1 MKKVLAVLLSVAM
14 AVSMLAGCAGGAA
27 TETAA
32 QTQAAETKAA
42 ETKAAETKAAAET
55 TAAQAASAEHPGWLC
70 DEKTTLTVL
79 TYDGANNTFP
89 APSNELPFWQ
99 YMEDLTNVH
108 IEWEVVPVN
117 GYEEVIAARLAAGS
131 DLPDIVNV
139 RDFNAANN
147 AGKNGLFINLND
159 YWDAQFTNTEKYF
172 ADQNVNYRGIVQ
184 NEDGT
189 VYAMVSTVSPTEG
202 HIIYCYNT
210 LWLEKLGAKIP
221 TTLDEFTALLE
232 QMKAAGDLNGNGE
245 ADEVYFTSSNLDT
258 LSSVMNNTFG
268 LNAYEAWD
276 QFAVKDGTVYPEY
289 TCENEKAY
297 FAYLNK
303 LYKDGLLDPEI
314 ASMNA
319 DMLSEKVAADRV
331 GVFVYYSA
339 FAITY
344 GSLTSAAQ
352 NDKFG
357 EYYTLGRPLASQYND
372 NKGYF
377 IRRDKAN
384 GDATCINVDCKN
396 KELACKWLDTLFA
409 DPEVLITR
417 TNGFEG
423 EDYTLTADGKI
434 ELIQPA
440 DGSAWSIVNK
450 GCGQITLPFIQT
462 KEQLLNSKQMY
473 KWYVAE
479 YDVIRDECEFRKPQ
493 ITQVTAY
500 TDAEQEKIDEVRTD
514 CKDYYN
520 EMRSKFVTGASDVNA
535 EWDTYVKN
543 MEKLGLATWT
553 EAWQS
558 VYNRTK

>member
-14 AVSMLAGCAGGAA
+14 AASMLVGCSGTKA
-27 TETAA
+27 TETA
-32 QTQAAETKAA
+32 AAETKAA
-42 ETKAAETKAAAET
+42 ETKAAETKAAE
-55 TAAQAASAEHPGWLC
+55 TAAAAAAAEEAPANEEHPGWLC

-79 TYDGANNTFP
+79 TYDGANSSFLP
-89 APSNELPFWQ
+89 PSNDLRFWQ

-117 GYEEVIAARLAAGS
+117 GYPEVIAARLASGS

-139 RDFNAANN
+139 REFQSANN
-147 AGKNGLFINLND
+147 AGKNGLFIDLNE
-159 YWDAQFTNTEKYF
+159 YWDTCFQNTEKYF
-172 ADQNVNYRGIVQ
+172 ADQGVNYRGIVQ
-184 NEDGT
+184 NEDDT
-189 VYAMVSTVSPTEG
+189 VYAMVSTVNPVEG

-210 LWLEKLGAKIP
+210 EWLQKLGKEVP
-221 TTLDEFTALLE
+221 TTLDEFTELLE
-232 QMKAAGDLNGNGE
+232 AMKAAGDLNGNGE
-245 ADEVYFTSSNLDT
+245 ADEICFSSSNLEG

-268 LNAYEAWD
+268 LNAYESWD
-276 QFAVKDGTVYPEY
+276 QFAVKDGVVYPEY
-289 TCENEKAY
+289 TSDNEKAY

-303 LYKDGLLDPEI
+303 LYEDGLLDAEI
-314 ASMNA
+314 TSMNA

-344 GSLTSAAQ
+344 GAMTSAGQAAPL
-352 NDKFG
+352 
-357 EYYTLGRPLASQYND
+357 EEHYTLGKPLASEYNG

-384 GDATCINVDCKN
+384 GDATCVNVDCEN

-409 DPEVLITR
+409 DPEVLNTR

-423 EDYTLTADGKI
+423 EDYQIVDGKV

-440 DGSAWSIVNK
+440 DGSAWKITDK

-462 KEQLLNSKQMY
+462 KEQLLNSKQAY
-473 KWYVAE
+473 KWYLAE
-479 YDVIRDECEFRKPQ
+479 YDDIRANCEFRKPQ

-514 CKDYYN
+514 CKDYYE
-520 EMRSKFVTGASDVNA
+520 EMRDKFITGAADVET
-535 EWDTYVKN
+535 EWNSYVTN

-558 VYNRTK
+558 VYERTR